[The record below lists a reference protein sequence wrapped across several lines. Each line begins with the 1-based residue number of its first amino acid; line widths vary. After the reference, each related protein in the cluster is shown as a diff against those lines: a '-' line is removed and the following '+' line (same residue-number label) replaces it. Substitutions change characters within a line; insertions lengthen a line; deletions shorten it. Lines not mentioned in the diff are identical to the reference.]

1 MILKF
6 SLKFRQERANTLK
19 RLLSL
24 FFTGLLLLG
33 ALCGCSAPAKQ
44 EEGLSV
50 VATIFPQYDFA
61 RQVMGNADHL
71 TMLLRPGQEVHSYE
85 PTPQDILAIQNCDLF
100 LYVGGESDAWIEDVL
115 EGMDTSH
122 MVILSL
128 MDLVDPLEEDT
139 ENVLENPEEHDHQEE
154 GTHLHQ
160 DEYDE
165 HVWTSPKNAML
176 ITQAICD
183 ALCDIDPDH
192 ADTYQQN
199 TSAYLGQLEQ
209 LDQDFRQVIGSA
221 NRDTLIFGDRF
232 PLLYFVRE
240 YGLNYYAA
248 FPGCA
253 SETEP
258 SAATVA
264 RLIDLVRQEQVP
276 VVYQIELS
284 NGNIARCI
292 ADSTGARV
300 ETFYTCHNITRDD
313 FEAGETYLSLM
324 QRNVNSLK
332 EALN

>member
-1 MILKF
+1 MILKRLF
-6 SLKFRQERANTLK
+6 SL
-19 RLLSL
+19 LLA
-24 FFTGLLLLG
+24 GMMLLG
-33 ALCGCSAPAKQ
+33 GLSGCSAPAEQ

-61 RQVMGNADHL
+61 RQVMGGSGGL
-71 TMLLRPGQEVHSYE
+71 TMLLRPGQEVHAYE
-85 PTPQDILAIQNCDLF
+85 PTPQDIIAIQNCDLF
-100 LYVGGESDAWIEDVL
+100 IYVGGESDAWIEDVL
-115 EGMDTSH
+115 DGMDTSNI
-122 MVILSL
+122 VILSL
-128 MDLVDPLEEDT
+128 MDVVDPLEEDT
-139 ENVLENPEEHDHQEE
+139 ENVLENPEEHDHQED
-154 GTHLHQ
+154 GTHLHEE
-160 DEYDE
+160 EYDE

-183 ALCDIDPDH
+183 ALCEIDPDNAGQYQANT
-192 ADTYQQN
+192 AD
-199 TSAYLGQLEQ
+199 YLTQLEE
-209 LDQDFRQVIGSA
+209 LDGAFREVIGSA
-221 NRDTLIFGDRF
+221 QRDTLFFGDRF

-264 RLIDLVRQEQVP
+264 RLIDLVREEEAP

-284 NGNIARCI
+284 NGNIARSI
-292 ADSTGARV
+292 ADSSGARV

-313 FEAGETYLSLM
+313 FNAGETYLSLM
-324 QRNVNSLK
+324 RRNVDSLK

>member
-1 MILKF
+1 M
-6 SLKFRQERANTLK
+6 K

-24 FFTGLLLLG
+24 LLAGVLLLG
-33 ALCGCSAPAKQ
+33 ALCGCSVPAKQ

-61 RQVMGNADHL
+61 RQVMGSSDDL

-85 PTPQDILAIQNCDLF
+85 PTPQDIIAIQNCDLF
-100 LYVGGESDAWIEDVL
+100 IYVGGESDAWIEDVL

-139 ENVLENPEEHDHQEE
+139 DSVLENPEEHSHEDGEA
-154 GTHLHQ
+154 THLHEE
-160 DEYDE
+160 EYDE

-183 ALCDIDPDH
+183 ALCNIDPSN
-192 ADTYQQN
+192 AQIYRQN
-199 TSAYLGQLEQ
+199 TVAYLEQLEE
-209 LDQDFRQVIGSA
+209 LDQDFREVIGSA
-221 NRDTLIFGDRF
+221 SRDTLIFGDRF

-264 RLIDLVRQEQVP
+264 RLIDLVREEQVP

-284 NGNIARCI
+284 NGNIARSI
-292 ADSTGARV
+292 ADSSGAKV

-313 FEAGETYLSLM
+313 FNAGETYLSLM
-324 QRNVNSLK
+324 ERNVNSLK

>member
-1 MILKF
+1 M
-6 SLKFRQERANTLK
+6 RLK

-24 FFTGLLLLG
+24 LLTGAMLLG
-33 ALCGCSAPAKQ
+33 VLSGCSAPAKQ

-50 VATIFPQYDFA
+50 VVTIFPQYDFA
-61 RQVMGNADHL
+61 RQVMGGSGGL

-85 PTPQDILAIQNCDLF
+85 PTPQDIIAIQNCDLF
-100 LYVGGESDAWIEDVL
+100 IYVGGESDAWIEDVL
-115 EGMDTSH
+115 EGMDTSD

-128 MDLVDPLEEDT
+128 MDVVDPLEEDT
-139 ENVLENPEEHDHQEE
+139 ENVLENPEEHDHEEE
-154 GTHLHQ
+154 GTHLHEE
-160 DEYDE
+160 EYDE

-183 ALCDIDPDH
+183 ALCEIDPDNAEQYQANT
-192 ADTYQQN
+192 AD
-199 TSAYLGQLEQ
+199 YLTQLEE
-209 LDQDFRQVIGSA
+209 LDRAFREVIGSA
-221 NRDTLIFGDRF
+221 QRDTLFFGDRF

-264 RLIDLVRQEQVP
+264 RLIDLVREEEAP

-284 NGNIARCI
+284 NGNIARSI
-292 ADSTGARV
+292 ADSSGARV

-313 FEAGETYLSLM
+313 FNAGETYLSLM
-324 QRNVNSLK
+324 RRNVDSLK

>member
-1 MILKF
+1 MILKRLF
-6 SLKFRQERANTLK
+6 SL
-19 RLLSL
+19 LLA
-24 FFTGLLLLG
+24 GMMLLG
-33 ALCGCSAPAKQ
+33 GLSGCSAPAEQ

-61 RQVMGNADHL
+61 RQVMGGDDNL

-85 PTPQDILAIQNCDLF
+85 PTPQDIIAIQNCDLF
-100 LYVGGESDAWIEDVL
+100 IYVGGESDAWIEDVL
-115 EGMDTSH
+115 DGMDTSN

-128 MDLVDPLEEDT
+128 MDVVDPLEEDT
-139 ENVLENPEEHDHQEE
+139 ENVLENPEEHDHQED
-154 GTHLHQ
+154 GTHLHEE
-160 DEYDE
+160 EYDE

-183 ALCDIDPDH
+183 ALCEIDPDNAGQYQANT
-192 ADTYQQN
+192 AD
-199 TSAYLGQLEQ
+199 YLTQLEA
-209 LDQDFRQVIGSA
+209 LDAAFREVIGDA
-221 NRDTLIFGDRF
+221 QRDTLFFGDRF

-264 RLIDLVRQEQVP
+264 RLIDLVREEEAP

-284 NGNIARCI
+284 NDNIARSI
-292 ADSTGARV
+292 ADSSGARV
-300 ETFYTCHNITRDD
+300 ETFYTCHNITADD
-313 FEAGETYLSLM
+313 FNAGETYLSLM
-324 QRNVNSLK
+324 QRNVESLK

>member
-1 MILKF
+1 MILKRLF
-6 SLKFRQERANTLK
+6 SL
-19 RLLSL
+19 LLA
-24 FFTGLLLLG
+24 GMMLLG
-33 ALCGCSAPAKQ
+33 GLSGCSAPAEQ

-61 RQVMGNADHL
+61 RQVMGGDDNL

-85 PTPQDILAIQNCDLF
+85 PTPQDIIAIQNCDLF
-100 LYVGGESDAWIEDVL
+100 IYVGGESDAWIEDVL
-115 EGMDTSH
+115 DGMDTSN

-128 MDLVDPLEEDT
+128 MDVVDPLEEDT
-139 ENVLENPEEHDHQEE
+139 ENVLENPEEHDHQED
-154 GTHLHQ
+154 GTHLHEE
-160 DEYDE
+160 EYDE

-183 ALCDIDPDH
+183 ALCEIDPDNAGQYQANT
-192 ADTYQQN
+192 AD
-199 TSAYLGQLEQ
+199 YLTQLEA
-209 LDQDFRQVIGSA
+209 LDAAFREVIGDA
-221 NRDTLIFGDRF
+221 QRDTLFFGDRF

-264 RLIDLVRQEQVP
+264 RLIDLVREEEAP

-284 NGNIARCI
+284 NGNIARSI
-292 ADSTGARV
+292 ADSSGARV
-300 ETFYTCHNITRDD
+300 ETFYTCHNITADD
-313 FEAGETYLSLM
+313 FNAGETYLSLM
-324 QRNVNSLK
+324 QRNVESLK

>member
-1 MILKF
+1 MILKRLF
-6 SLKFRQERANTLK
+6 SL
-19 RLLSL
+19 LLA
-24 FFTGLLLLG
+24 GMMLLG
-33 ALCGCSAPAKQ
+33 GLSGCSAPAEQ

-61 RQVMGNADHL
+61 RQVMGGDDNL

-85 PTPQDILAIQNCDLF
+85 PTPQDIIAIQNCDLF
-100 LYVGGESDAWIEDVL
+100 IYVGGESDAWIEDVL
-115 EGMDTSH
+115 EGMDTSG

-128 MDLVDPLEEDT
+128 MDVVDPLEEDT
-139 ENVLENPEEHDHQEE
+139 ENVLENPEEHNHEE
-154 GTHLHQ
+154 DGTHLHEE
-160 DEYDE
+160 EYDE

-183 ALCDIDPDH
+183 ALCEIDPDNAGQYQANT
-192 ADTYQQN
+192 AD
-199 TSAYLGQLEQ
+199 YLTQLEE
-209 LDQDFRQVIGSA
+209 LDAAFREVIGDA
-221 NRDTLIFGDRF
+221 QRDTLFFGDRF

-264 RLIDLVRQEQVP
+264 RLIDLVREEEAP

-284 NGNIARCI
+284 NGNIARSI
-292 ADSTGARV
+292 ADSSGARV
-300 ETFYTCHNITRDD
+300 ETFYTCHNITADD
-313 FEAGETYLSLM
+313 FNAVETYLSLM
-324 QRNVNSLK
+324 QRNVESLK

>member
-1 MILKF
+1 M
-6 SLKFRQERANTLK
+6 K

-24 FFTGLLLLG
+24 LLAGVLLLG
-33 ALCGCSAPAKQ
+33 TLCGCSAPAKQ

-61 RQVMGNADHL
+61 RQVMGSSDDL

-85 PTPQDILAIQNCDLF
+85 PTPQDIIAIQNCDLF
-100 LYVGGESDAWIEDVL
+100 IYVGGESDAWIEDVL

-139 ENVLENPEEHDHQEE
+139 DSVLENPEEHSHEDGEA
-154 GTHLHQ
+154 THLHQ
-160 DEYDE
+160 EEYDE

-183 ALCDIDPDH
+183 ALCDIDPSN
-192 ADTYQQN
+192 AQTYRQN
-199 TSAYLGQLEQ
+199 TADYLEQ
-209 LDQDFRQVIGSA
+209 LDGLDQDFREVISNA
-221 NRDTLIFGDRF
+221 SRDTLIFGDRF

-264 RLIDLVRQEQVP
+264 RLIDLVREEQVP

-284 NGNIARCI
+284 NGNIARSI
-292 ADSTGARV
+292 ADSSGAKV

-313 FEAGETYLSLM
+313 FNAGETYLSLM
-324 QRNVNSLK
+324 ERNVNSLK

>member
-1 MILKF
+1 M
-6 SLKFRQERANTLK
+6 K

-24 FFTGLLLLG
+24 LLAGVLLLG
-33 ALCGCSAPAKQ
+33 ALCGCSVPAKQ

-61 RQVMGNADHL
+61 RQVMGSSDDL

-85 PTPQDILAIQNCDLF
+85 PTPQDIIAIQNCDLF
-100 LYVGGESDAWIEDVL
+100 IYVGGESDAWIEDVL

-139 ENVLENPEEHDHQEE
+139 DSVLENPEEHSHEDGEA
-154 GTHLHQ
+154 THLHEE
-160 DEYDE
+160 EYDE

-176 ITQAICD
+176 ITQATCA
-183 ALCDIDPDH
+183 ALCDIDPSN
-192 ADTYQQN
+192 AQTYRQN
-199 TSAYLGQLEQ
+199 TAAYLEQLEE
-209 LDQDFRQVIGSA
+209 LDQDFREVIGSA
-221 NRDTLIFGDRF
+221 SRDTLIFGDRF

-264 RLIDLVRQEQVP
+264 RLIDLVREEQVP

-284 NGNIARCI
+284 NGNIARSI
-292 ADSTGARV
+292 ADSSGAKV

-313 FEAGETYLSLM
+313 FNAGETYLSLM
-324 QRNVNSLK
+324 ERNVNSLK

>member
-1 MILKF
+1 M
-6 SLKFRQERANTLK
+6 K

-24 FFTGLLLLG
+24 LLAGVLLLG
-33 ALCGCSAPAKQ
+33 ALCGCSVPAKQ

-61 RQVMGNADHL
+61 RQVMGSSDDL

-85 PTPQDILAIQNCDLF
+85 PTPQDIIAIQNCDLF
-100 LYVGGESDAWIEDVL
+100 IYVGGESDAWIEDVL

-139 ENVLENPEEHDHQEE
+139 DSVLENPEEHSHEDGEA
-154 GTHLHQ
+154 THLHEE
-160 DEYDE
+160 EYDE

-183 ALCDIDPDH
+183 ALCNIDPSN
-192 ADTYQQN
+192 AQIYRQN
-199 TSAYLGQLEQ
+199 TAAYLEQLEE
-209 LDQDFRQVIGSA
+209 LDQDFREVIGSA
-221 NRDTLIFGDRF
+221 SRDTLIFGDRF

-264 RLIDLVRQEQVP
+264 RLIDLVREEQVP

-284 NGNIARCI
+284 NGNIARSI
-292 ADSTGARV
+292 ADSSGAKV

-313 FEAGETYLSLM
+313 FNAGETYLSLM
-324 QRNVNSLK
+324 ERNVNSLK

>member
-1 MILKF
+1 MILKRLF
-6 SLKFRQERANTLK
+6 SL
-19 RLLSL
+19 LLA
-24 FFTGLLLLG
+24 GMMLLG
-33 ALCGCSAPAKQ
+33 GLSGCSAPAEQ

-61 RQVMGNADHL
+61 RQVMGGDDNL

-85 PTPQDILAIQNCDLF
+85 PTPQDIIAIQNCDLF
-100 LYVGGESDAWIEDVL
+100 IYVGGESDAWIEDVL
-115 EGMDTSH
+115 DGMDTSN

-128 MDLVDPLEEDT
+128 MDVVDPLEEDT
-139 ENVLENPEEHDHQEE
+139 ENVLENPEEHDHQED
-154 GTHLHQ
+154 GTHLHEE
-160 DEYDE
+160 EYDE

-183 ALCDIDPDH
+183 ALCEIDPDNAGQYQANT
-192 ADTYQQN
+192 AD
-199 TSAYLGQLEQ
+199 YLTQLEA
-209 LDQDFRQVIGSA
+209 LDAAFREVIGDA
-221 NRDTLIFGDRF
+221 QRDTLFFGDRF

-264 RLIDLVRQEQVP
+264 KLIDLVREEAAP

-284 NGNIARCI
+284 NGNIARSI
-292 ADSTGARV
+292 ADSSGARV
-300 ETFYTCHNITRDD
+300 ETFYTCHNITADD
-313 FEAGETYLSLM
+313 FNAGETYLSMM
-324 QRNVNSLK
+324 QRNVESLK

>member
-1 MILKF
+1 MILKRLF
-6 SLKFRQERANTLK
+6 SL
-19 RLLSL
+19 LLA
-24 FFTGLLLLG
+24 GMMLLG
-33 ALCGCSAPAKQ
+33 GLSGCSAPAEQ
-44 EEGLSV
+44 EERLSV

-61 RQVMGNADHL
+61 RQVMGGDDNL

-85 PTPQDILAIQNCDLF
+85 PTPQDIIAIQNCDLF
-100 LYVGGESDAWIEDVL
+100 IYVGGESDAWIEDVL
-115 EGMDTSH
+115 DGMDTSN

-128 MDLVDPLEEDT
+128 MDVVDPLEEDT
-139 ENVLENPEEHDHQEE
+139 ENVLENPEEHDHQED
-154 GTHLHQ
+154 GTHLHEE
-160 DEYDE
+160 EYDE

-183 ALCDIDPDH
+183 ALCEIDPDNAGQYQANT
-192 ADTYQQN
+192 AD
-199 TSAYLGQLEQ
+199 YLTQLEA
-209 LDQDFRQVIGSA
+209 LDAAFREVIGDA
-221 NRDTLIFGDRF
+221 QRDTLFFGDRF

-264 RLIDLVRQEQVP
+264 RLIDLVREEEAP

-284 NGNIARCI
+284 NGNIARSI
-292 ADSTGARV
+292 ADSSGARV
-300 ETFYTCHNITRDD
+300 ETFYTCHNITADD
-313 FEAGETYLSLM
+313 FNAGETYLSLM
-324 QRNVNSLK
+324 QRNVESLK

>member
-1 MILKF
+1 MILKRLF
-6 SLKFRQERANTLK
+6 SL
-19 RLLSL
+19 LLA
-24 FFTGLLLLG
+24 GMMLLG
-33 ALCGCSAPAKQ
+33 GLSGCSAPAEQ

-61 RQVMGNADHL
+61 RQVMGGSEGL

-85 PTPQDILAIQNCDLF
+85 PTPQDIIAIQNCDLF
-100 LYVGGESDAWIEDVL
+100 IYVGGESDAWIEDVL
-115 EGMDTSH
+115 DGMDTSD

-128 MDLVDPLEEDT
+128 MDVVDPLEEDT
-139 ENVLENPEEHDHQEE
+139 ENVLENPEEHNHEE
-154 GTHLHQ
+154 DGTHLHEE
-160 DEYDE
+160 EYDE

-183 ALCDIDPDH
+183 ALCEIDPDNAGQYQANT
-192 ADTYQQN
+192 AD
-199 TSAYLGQLEQ
+199 YLTQLEE
-209 LDQDFRQVIGSA
+209 LDAAFREVIGDA
-221 NRDTLIFGDRF
+221 QRDTLFFGDRF

-264 RLIDLVRQEQVP
+264 KLIDLVREEAAP

-284 NGNIARCI
+284 NGNIARSI
-292 ADSTGARV
+292 ADSSGARV
-300 ETFYTCHNITRDD
+300 ETFYTCHNITADD
-313 FEAGETYLSLM
+313 FNAGETYLSLM
-324 QRNVNSLK
+324 QRNVESLK

>member
-1 MILKF
+1 M
-6 SLKFRQERANTLK
+6 K

-24 FFTGLLLLG
+24 LLAGVLLLG
-33 ALCGCSAPAKQ
+33 ALCGCSVPAKQ

-61 RQVMGNADHL
+61 RQVMGSSDDL

-85 PTPQDILAIQNCDLF
+85 PTPQDIIAIQNCDLF
-100 LYVGGESDAWIEDVL
+100 IYVGGESDAWIEDVL

-139 ENVLENPEEHDHQEE
+139 DSVLENPEEHGEA
-154 GTHLHQ
+154 THLHEE
-160 DEYDE
+160 EYDE

-183 ALCDIDPDH
+183 ALCDIDPSN
-192 ADTYQQN
+192 AQIYRQN
-199 TSAYLGQLEQ
+199 TAAYLEQLEE
-209 LDQDFRQVIGSA
+209 LDQDFREVIGSA
-221 NRDTLIFGDRF
+221 SRDTLIFGDRF

-240 YGLNYYAA
+240 YGINYYAA

-264 RLIDLVRQEQVP
+264 RLIDLVREEQVP

-284 NGNIARCI
+284 NGNIARSI
-292 ADSTGARV
+292 ADSSGAKV

-313 FEAGETYLSLM
+313 FNAGETYLSLM
-324 QRNVNSLK
+324 ERNVNSLK

>member
-1 MILKF
+1 MILKRLF
-6 SLKFRQERANTLK
+6 SL
-19 RLLSL
+19 LLA
-24 FFTGLLLLG
+24 GMMLLG
-33 ALCGCSAPAKQ
+33 GLSGCSAPAEQ
-44 EEGLSV
+44 EERLSV

-61 RQVMGNADHL
+61 RQVMGGDDNL

-85 PTPQDILAIQNCDLF
+85 PTPQDIIAIQNCDLF
-100 LYVGGESDAWIEDVL
+100 IYVGGESDAWIEDVL
-115 EGMDTSH
+115 DGMDTSN

-128 MDLVDPLEEDT
+128 MDVVDPLEEDT
-139 ENVLENPEEHDHQEE
+139 ENVLENPEEHDHQED
-154 GTHLHQ
+154 GTHLHEE
-160 DEYDE
+160 EYDE

-183 ALCDIDPDH
+183 ALCEIDPDNAGQYQANT
-192 ADTYQQN
+192 AD
-199 TSAYLGQLEQ
+199 YLTQLEA
-209 LDQDFRQVIGSA
+209 LDAAFREVIGDA
-221 NRDTLIFGDRF
+221 QRDTLFFGDRF

-264 RLIDLVRQEQVP
+264 RLIDLVREEEAP

-284 NGNIARCI
+284 NGNIARSI
-292 ADSTGARV
+292 ADSSGARV
-300 ETFYTCHNITRDD
+300 ETFYTCHNITADD
-313 FEAGETYLSLM
+313 FNAGETYLSLM
-324 QRNVNSLK
+324 QRNVDSLK

>member
-1 MILKF
+1 MILKRLF
-6 SLKFRQERANTLK
+6 SL
-19 RLLSL
+19 LLAG
-24 FFTGLLLLG
+24 TMLLG
-33 ALCGCSAPAKQ
+33 GLSGCSAPAEQ

-61 RQVMGNADHL
+61 RQVMGGDDNL

-85 PTPQDILAIQNCDLF
+85 PTPQDIIAIQNCDLF
-100 LYVGGESDAWIEDVL
+100 IYVGGESDAWIEDVL
-115 EGMDTSH
+115 DGMDTSD

-128 MDLVDPLEEDT
+128 MDVVDPLEEDT
-139 ENVLENPEEHDHQEE
+139 ENVLENPEEHNHEE
-154 GTHLHQ
+154 DGTHLHEE
-160 DEYDE
+160 EYDE

-183 ALCDIDPDH
+183 ALCEIDPDNAGQYQANT
-192 ADTYQQN
+192 AD
-199 TSAYLGQLEQ
+199 YLTQLEE
-209 LDQDFRQVIGSA
+209 LDAAFREVIGDA
-221 NRDTLIFGDRF
+221 QRDTLFFGDRF

-264 RLIDLVRQEQVP
+264 KLIDLVREEAAP

-284 NGNIARCI
+284 NGNIARSI
-292 ADSTGARV
+292 ADSSGARV
-300 ETFYTCHNITRDD
+300 ETFYTCHNITADD
-313 FEAGETYLSLM
+313 FNAGETYLSLM
-324 QRNVNSLK
+324 QRNVESLK

>member
-1 MILKF
+1 MI
-6 SLKFRQERANTLK
+6 LK
-19 RLLSL
+19 RLLC
-24 FFTGLLLLG
+24 LLLTGILLPG
-33 ALCGCSAPAKQ
+33 IFSGCSVSEKQ

-61 RQVMGNADHL
+61 RQVIGGSDSL

-85 PTPQDILAIQNCDLF
+85 PTPQDIIAIENCDLF
-100 LYVGGESDAWIEDVL
+100 IYVGGESDAWIEDVL
-115 EGMDTSH
+115 EGMDTSD

-128 MDLVDPLEEDT
+128 MEVVEPLEEDT
-139 ENVLENPEEHDHQEE
+139 ENVLENPEEQE
-154 GTHLHQ
+154 GTHLEEE
-160 DEYDE
+160 EYDE

-183 ALCDIDPDH
+183 ALCEIDPDN
-192 ADTYQQN
+192 AAQYQAN
-199 TSAYLGQLEQ
+199 TAAYLVELEQ
-209 LDQDFRQVIGSA
+209 LDEAFREVIGSA
-221 NRDTLIFGDRF
+221 ARNTLFFGDRF

-264 RLIDLVRQEQVP
+264 KLIDLVQEEEAP

-284 NGNIARCI
+284 SGNIARSI
-292 ADSTGARV
+292 ADSSGATV
-300 ETFYTCHNITRDD
+300 ETFYTCHNITADD
-313 FEAGETYLSLM
+313 FNSGETYLSLM
-324 QRNVNSLK
+324 QRNVESLK

>member
-1 MILKF
+1 M
-6 SLKFRQERANTLK
+6 K
-19 RLLSL
+19 RLISL
-24 FFTGLLLLG
+24 LLAGVLLG

-61 RQVMGNADHL
+61 RQVMGSSNHL

-85 PTPQDILAIQNCDLF
+85 PTPQDIIAIQNCDLF
-100 LYVGGESDAWIEDVL
+100 IYVGGESDAWIEDVL

-139 ENVLENPEEHDHQEE
+139 DSVLENPEEHSHEDGEA
-154 GTHLHQ
+154 THLHQ
-160 DEYDE
+160 EEYDE

-183 ALCDIDPDH
+183 ALCDIDPSN
-192 ADTYQQN
+192 AQTYRQN
-199 TSAYLGQLEQ
+199 TADYLEQLEG
-209 LDQDFRQVIGSA
+209 LDQDFREVISNAG
-221 NRDTLIFGDRF
+221 RDTLIFGDRF

-264 RLIDLVRQEQVP
+264 RLIDLVREEQVP

-284 NGNIARCI
+284 NGNIARSI
-292 ADSTGARV
+292 ADSSGAKV

-313 FEAGETYLSLM
+313 FNAGETYLSLM
-324 QRNVNSLK
+324 ERNVNSLK

>member
-1 MILKF
+1 M
-6 SLKFRQERANTLK
+6 K

-24 FFTGLLLLG
+24 LLAGVLLLG

-61 RQVMGNADHL
+61 RQVMGSSDDL

-85 PTPQDILAIQNCDLF
+85 PTPQDIIAIQNCDLF
-100 LYVGGESDAWIEDVL
+100 IYVGGESDAWIEDVL

-139 ENVLENPEEHDHQEE
+139 DSVLENPEEHSHEDGEA
-154 GTHLHQ
+154 THLHQ
-160 DEYDE
+160 EEYDE

-183 ALCDIDPDH
+183 ALCDIDPSN
-192 ADTYQQN
+192 AQTYRQN
-199 TSAYLGQLEQ
+199 TADYLEQLEG
-209 LDQDFRQVIGSA
+209 LDQDFREVISNAG
-221 NRDTLIFGDRF
+221 RDTLIFGDRF

-264 RLIDLVRQEQVP
+264 RLIDLVREEQVP

-284 NGNIARCI
+284 NGNIARSI
-292 ADSTGARV
+292 ADSSGAKV

-313 FEAGETYLSLM
+313 FNAGETYLSLM
-324 QRNVNSLK
+324 KRNVNSLK

>member
-1 MILKF
+1 MILKRLF
-6 SLKFRQERANTLK
+6 SL
-19 RLLSL
+19 LLA
-24 FFTGLLLLG
+24 GMMLLG
-33 ALCGCSAPAKQ
+33 GLSGCSAPAEQ

-61 RQVMGNADHL
+61 RQVMGGDDNL

-85 PTPQDILAIQNCDLF
+85 PTPQDIIAIQNCDLF
-100 LYVGGESDAWIEDVL
+100 IYVGGESDAWIEDVL
-115 EGMDTSH
+115 DGMDTSN

-128 MDLVDPLEEDT
+128 MDVVDPLEEDT
-139 ENVLENPEEHDHQEE
+139 ENVLENPEEHDHQED
-154 GTHLHQ
+154 GTHLHEE
-160 DEYDE
+160 EYDE

-183 ALCDIDPDH
+183 ALCEIDPDNAGQYQANT
-192 ADTYQQN
+192 AD
-199 TSAYLGQLEQ
+199 YLTQLEA
-209 LDQDFRQVIGSA
+209 LDAAFREVIGDA
-221 NRDTLIFGDRF
+221 QRDTLFFGDRF

-264 RLIDLVRQEQVP
+264 RLIDLVREEEAP

-284 NGNIARCI
+284 NGNIARSI
-292 ADSTGARV
+292 ADSSGARV
-300 ETFYTCHNITRDD
+300 ETFYTCHNITADD
-313 FEAGETYLSLM
+313 FNAGETYLSLM
-324 QRNVNSLK
+324 QRNVDSLK

>member
-1 MILKF
+1 M
-6 SLKFRQERANTLK
+6 K

-24 FFTGLLLLG
+24 LLAGVLLLG
-33 ALCGCSAPAKQ
+33 TLCGCSAPAKQ

-61 RQVMGNADHL
+61 RQVMGSSNHL

-85 PTPQDILAIQNCDLF
+85 PTPQDIIAIQNCDLF
-100 LYVGGESDAWIEDVL
+100 IYVGGESDAWIEDVL

-139 ENVLENPEEHDHQEE
+139 DSVLENPEEHSHEDGEA
-154 GTHLHQ
+154 THLHQ
-160 DEYDE
+160 EEYDE

-183 ALCDIDPDH
+183 ALCGIDPSN
-192 ADTYQQN
+192 AQTYRQN
-199 TSAYLGQLEQ
+199 TAAYLEQLDG
-209 LDQDFRQVIGSA
+209 LDQDFREVISNA
-221 NRDTLIFGDRF
+221 SRDTLIFGDRF

-264 RLIDLVRQEQVP
+264 RLIDLVREEQVP

-284 NGNIARCI
+284 NGNIARSI
-292 ADSTGARV
+292 ADSSGAKV

-313 FEAGETYLSLM
+313 FNAGETYLSLM
-324 QRNVNSLK
+324 ERNVNSLK

>member
-1 MILKF
+1 MILKRLF
-6 SLKFRQERANTLK
+6 SL
-19 RLLSL
+19 LLA
-24 FFTGLLLLG
+24 GMMLLG
-33 ALCGCSAPAKQ
+33 GLSGCSAPAEQ

-61 RQVMGNADHL
+61 RQVMGGDDNL

-85 PTPQDILAIQNCDLF
+85 PTPQDIIAIQNCDLF
-100 LYVGGESDAWIEDVL
+100 IYVGGESDAWIEDVL
-115 EGMDTSH
+115 DGMDTSN

-128 MDLVDPLEEDT
+128 MDVVDPLEEDT
-139 ENVLENPEEHDHQEE
+139 ENVLENPEEHDHQED
-154 GTHLHQ
+154 GTHLHEE
-160 DEYDE
+160 EYDE

-183 ALCDIDPDH
+183 ELCAIDPYNAGQYQANT
-192 ADTYQQN
+192 AD
-199 TSAYLGQLEQ
+199 YLTQLEA
-209 LDQDFRQVIGSA
+209 LDAAFRALIGDA
-221 NRDTLIFGDRF
+221 GRDTLFFGDRF

-264 RLIDLVRQEQVP
+264 KLIDLVREEAAP

-284 NGNIARCI
+284 NGNIARSI
-292 ADSTGARV
+292 ADSSGARV

-313 FEAGETYLSLM
+313 FNAGETYLSLM
-324 QRNVNSLK
+324 QRNVDSLK

>member
-1 MILKF
+1 M
-6 SLKFRQERANTLK
+6 K

-24 FFTGLLLLG
+24 LLAGVLLLG
-33 ALCGCSAPAKQ
+33 TLCGCSAPAKQ

-61 RQVMGNADHL
+61 RQVMGSSDDL

-85 PTPQDILAIQNCDLF
+85 PTPQDIIAIQNCDLF
-100 LYVGGESDAWIEDVL
+100 IYVGGESDAWIEDVL

-139 ENVLENPEEHDHQEE
+139 DSVLENPEEHSHEDGEA
-154 GTHLHQ
+154 THLHQ
-160 DEYDE
+160 EEYDE

-183 ALCDIDPDH
+183 ALCGIDPSN
-192 ADTYQQN
+192 AQTYRQN
-199 TSAYLGQLEQ
+199 TAAYLEQLDG
-209 LDQDFRQVIGSA
+209 LDQDFREVISNA
-221 NRDTLIFGDRF
+221 SRDTLIFGDRF

-264 RLIDLVRQEQVP
+264 RLIDLVREEQVP

-284 NGNIARCI
+284 NGNIARSI
-292 ADSTGARV
+292 ADSSGAKV

-313 FEAGETYLSLM
+313 FNAGETYLSLM
-324 QRNVNSLK
+324 ERNVNSLK

>member
-1 MILKF
+1 MILKRLF
-6 SLKFRQERANTLK
+6 SL
-19 RLLSL
+19 LLA
-24 FFTGLLLLG
+24 GMMLLG
-33 ALCGCSAPAKQ
+33 GLSGCSAPAEQ

-61 RQVMGNADHL
+61 RQVMGGSEGL

-85 PTPQDILAIQNCDLF
+85 PTPQDIIAIQNCDLF
-100 LYVGGESDAWIEDVL
+100 IYVGGESDAWIEDVL
-115 EGMDTSH
+115 DGMDTSNI
-122 MVILSL
+122 VILSL
-128 MDLVDPLEEDT
+128 MDVVDPLEEDT
-139 ENVLENPEEHDHQEE
+139 ETVLENPEEHNHEE
-154 GTHLHQ
+154 DGTHLHEE
-160 DEYDE
+160 EYDE

-183 ALCDIDPDH
+183 ALCEIDPDNAGQYQANT
-192 ADTYQQN
+192 AD
-199 TSAYLGQLEQ
+199 YLTQLEE
-209 LDQDFRQVIGSA
+209 LDAAFREVIGDA
-221 NRDTLIFGDRF
+221 QRDTLFFGDRF

-264 RLIDLVRQEQVP
+264 KLIDLVREEAAP

-284 NGNIARCI
+284 NGNIARSI
-292 ADSTGARV
+292 ADSSGARV
-300 ETFYTCHNITRDD
+300 ETFYTCHNITADD
-313 FEAGETYLSLM
+313 FNAGETYLSLM
-324 QRNVNSLK
+324 QRNVDSLK

>member
-1 MILKF
+1 M
-6 SLKFRQERANTLK
+6 K

-24 FFTGLLLLG
+24 LLAGVLLLG
-33 ALCGCSAPAKQ
+33 ALCGCSVPAKQ

-61 RQVMGNADHL
+61 RQVMGSSDDL

-85 PTPQDILAIQNCDLF
+85 PTPQDIIAIQNCDLF
-100 LYVGGESDAWIEDVL
+100 IYVGGESDAWIEDVL

-139 ENVLENPEEHDHQEE
+139 DSVLENPEEHSHEDGEA
-154 GTHLHQ
+154 THLHQ
-160 DEYDE
+160 EEYDE

-183 ALCDIDPDH
+183 ALCDIDPSN
-192 ADTYQQN
+192 AQTYRQN
-199 TSAYLGQLEQ
+199 TADYLEQLEG
-209 LDQDFRQVIGSA
+209 LDQDFREVISNAG
-221 NRDTLIFGDRF
+221 RDTLIFGDRF

-264 RLIDLVRQEQVP
+264 RLIDLFREEQVP

-284 NGNIARCI
+284 NGNIARSI
-292 ADSTGARV
+292 ADSSGAKV

-313 FEAGETYLSLM
+313 FNAGETYLSLM
-324 QRNVNSLK
+324 KCNVNSLK

>member
-1 MILKF
+1 M
-6 SLKFRQERANTLK
+6 K

-24 FFTGLLLLG
+24 LLAGVLLLG
-33 ALCGCSAPAKQ
+33 TLCGCSAPAKQ

-61 RQVMGNADHL
+61 RQVMGSSNHL

-85 PTPQDILAIQNCDLF
+85 PTPQDIIAIQNCDLF
-100 LYVGGESDAWIEDVL
+100 IYVGGESDAWIEDVL

-139 ENVLENPEEHDHQEE
+139 DSVLENPEEHSHEDGEA
-154 GTHLHQ
+154 THLHQ
-160 DEYDE
+160 EEYDE

-183 ALCDIDPDH
+183 ALCGIDPSN
-192 ADTYQQN
+192 AQTYRQN
-199 TSAYLGQLEQ
+199 TAAYLEQLDG
-209 LDQDFRQVIGSA
+209 LDQDFREVISNA
-221 NRDTLIFGDRF
+221 SRDTLIFGDRF

-264 RLIDLVRQEQVP
+264 RLIDLVREEQVP

-284 NGNIARCI
+284 NGNIARSI
-292 ADSTGARV
+292 ADSSGAKV

-313 FEAGETYLSLM
+313 FNAGETYLSLM
-324 QRNVNSLK
+324 KCNVNSLK

>member
-1 MILKF
+1 M
-6 SLKFRQERANTLK
+6 K
-19 RLLSL
+19 RLISL
-24 FFTGLLLLG
+24 LLAGVLLLG

-61 RQVMGNADHL
+61 RQVMGSSDDL

-85 PTPQDILAIQNCDLF
+85 PTPQDIIAIQNCDLF
-100 LYVGGESDAWIEDVL
+100 IYVGGESDAWIEDVL

-139 ENVLENPEEHDHQEE
+139 DSVLENPEEHSHEDGEA
-154 GTHLHQ
+154 THLHEE
-160 DEYDE
+160 EYDE

-183 ALCDIDPDH
+183 ALCNIDPSN
-192 ADTYQQN
+192 AQIYRQN
-199 TSAYLGQLEQ
+199 TVAYLEQLEE
-209 LDQDFRQVIGSA
+209 LDQDFREVIGSA
-221 NRDTLIFGDRF
+221 SRDTLIFGDRF

-264 RLIDLVRQEQVP
+264 RLIDLVREEQVP

-284 NGNIARCI
+284 NGNIARSI
-292 ADSTGARV
+292 ADSSGAKV

-313 FEAGETYLSLM
+313 FNAGETYLSLM
-324 QRNVNSLK
+324 ERNVNSLK

>member
-1 MILKF
+1 M
-6 SLKFRQERANTLK
+6 R

-24 FFTGLLLLG
+24 LLAGVRLLG
-33 ALCGCSAPAKQ
+33 ALCGCSVPAKQ

-61 RQVMGNADHL
+61 RQVMGSSDDL

-85 PTPQDILAIQNCDLF
+85 PTSQDIIAIQNCDLF
-100 LYVGGESDAWIEDVL
+100 IYVGGESDAWIEDVL

-139 ENVLENPEEHDHQEE
+139 DSVLENPEEHDHEDGE
-154 GTHLHQ
+154 ATHLHEE
-160 DEYDE
+160 EYDE

-183 ALCDIDPDH
+183 ALCDIDPSN
-192 ADTYQQN
+192 AQIYRQN
-199 TSAYLGQLEQ
+199 TAAYLEQLEE
-209 LDQDFRQVIGSA
+209 LDQDFREVIGSA
-221 NRDTLIFGDRF
+221 SRDTLIFGDRF

-264 RLIDLVRQEQVP
+264 RLIDLVREEQVP

-284 NGNIARCI
+284 NGNIARSI
-292 ADSTGARV
+292 ADSSGAKV

-313 FEAGETYLSLM
+313 FNAGETYLSLM
-324 QRNVNSLK
+324 ERNVNSLK

>member
-1 MILKF
+1 MILKRLF
-6 SLKFRQERANTLK
+6 SL
-19 RLLSL
+19 LLA
-24 FFTGLLLLG
+24 GMMLLG
-33 ALCGCSAPAKQ
+33 GLSGCSAPAEQ

-61 RQVMGNADHL
+61 RQVMGGSEGL

-85 PTPQDILAIQNCDLF
+85 PTPQDIIAIQNCDLF
-100 LYVGGESDAWIEDVL
+100 IYVGGKSDAWIEDVL
-115 EGMDTSH
+115 DGMDTSD

-128 MDLVDPLEEDT
+128 MDVVDPLEEDT
-139 ENVLENPEEHDHQEE
+139 ENVLENPEEHNHEE
-154 GTHLHQ
+154 DGTHLHEE
-160 DEYDE
+160 EYDE

-183 ALCDIDPDH
+183 ALCEIDPDNAGQYQANT
-192 ADTYQQN
+192 AD
-199 TSAYLGQLEQ
+199 YLTQLEA
-209 LDQDFRQVIGSA
+209 LDAAFREVIGDA
-221 NRDTLIFGDRF
+221 QRDTLFFGDRF

-264 RLIDLVRQEQVP
+264 KLIDLVREEAAP

-284 NGNIARCI
+284 NGNIARSI
-292 ADSTGARV
+292 ADSSGARV

-313 FEAGETYLSLM
+313 FNAGETYLSLM
-324 QRNVNSLK
+324 RRNVDSLK

>member
-1 MILKF
+1 M
-6 SLKFRQERANTLK
+6 K

-24 FFTGLLLLG
+24 LLAGVLLLG
-33 ALCGCSAPAKQ
+33 ALCGCSVPAKQ

-61 RQVMGNADHL
+61 RQVMGSSDDL

-85 PTPQDILAIQNCDLF
+85 PTPQDIIAIQNCDLF
-100 LYVGGESDAWIEDVL
+100 IYVGGESDAWIEDVL

-139 ENVLENPEEHDHQEE
+139 DSVLENPEEHSHEDGEA
-154 GTHLHQ
+154 THLHEE
-160 DEYDE
+160 EYDE

-183 ALCDIDPDH
+183 ALCDIDPSN
-192 ADTYQQN
+192 AQIYRQN
-199 TSAYLGQLEQ
+199 TAAYLEQLEE
-209 LDQDFRQVIGSA
+209 LDQDFREIIGSA
-221 NRDTLIFGDRF
+221 SRDTLIFGDRF

-264 RLIDLVRQEQVP
+264 RLIDLVREEQVP

-284 NGNIARCI
+284 NGNIARSI
-292 ADSTGARV
+292 ADSSGAKV

-313 FEAGETYLSLM
+313 FNAGETYLSLM
-324 QRNVNSLK
+324 ERNVNSLK

>member
-1 MILKF
+1 MILKRLF
-6 SLKFRQERANTLK
+6 SL
-19 RLLSL
+19 LLA
-24 FFTGLLLLG
+24 GMMLLG
-33 ALCGCSAPAKQ
+33 GLSGCSAPAEQ

-61 RQVMGNADHL
+61 RQVMGGSEGL

-85 PTPQDILAIQNCDLF
+85 PTPQDIIAIQNCDLF
-100 LYVGGESDAWIEDVL
+100 IYVGGESDAWIEDVL
-115 EGMDTSH
+115 DGMDTSD

-128 MDLVDPLEEDT
+128 MDVVDPLEEDT
-139 ENVLENPEEHDHQEE
+139 ENVLENPEEHNHEE
-154 GTHLHQ
+154 DGTHLHEE
-160 DEYDE
+160 EYDE
-165 HVWTSPKNAML
+165 HVWTSPKNAIL

-183 ALCDIDPDH
+183 ALCEIDPDNAGQYQANT
-192 ADTYQQN
+192 AD
-199 TSAYLGQLEQ
+199 YLTQLEE
-209 LDQDFRQVIGSA
+209 LDAAFREVIGDA
-221 NRDTLIFGDRF
+221 QRDTLFFGDRF

-264 RLIDLVRQEQVP
+264 KLIDLVREEAAP

-284 NGNIARCI
+284 NGNIARSI
-292 ADSTGARV
+292 ADSSGARV
-300 ETFYTCHNITRDD
+300 ETFYTCHNITADD
-313 FEAGETYLSLM
+313 FNAGETYLSLM
-324 QRNVNSLK
+324 QRNVDSLK

>member
-1 MILKF
+1 MILKRLF
-6 SLKFRQERANTLK
+6 SL
-19 RLLSL
+19 LLA
-24 FFTGLLLLG
+24 GMMLLG
-33 ALCGCSAPAKQ
+33 GLSGCSAPAEQ

-61 RQVMGNADHL
+61 RQVMGGSEGL

-85 PTPQDILAIQNCDLF
+85 PTPQDIIAIQNCDLF
-100 LYVGGESDAWIEDVL
+100 IYVGGESDAWIEDVL
-115 EGMDTSH
+115 DGMDTSD

-128 MDLVDPLEEDT
+128 MDVVDPLEEDT
-139 ENVLENPEEHDHQEE
+139 ENVLENPEEHNHEE
-154 GTHLHQ
+154 DGTHLHEE
-160 DEYDE
+160 EYDE

-183 ALCDIDPDH
+183 ALCEIDPDNAGQYQANT
-192 ADTYQQN
+192 AD
-199 TSAYLGQLEQ
+199 YLTQLEE
-209 LDQDFRQVIGSA
+209 LDAAFREVIGDA
-221 NRDTLIFGDRF
+221 QRDTLFFGDRF

-264 RLIDLVRQEQVP
+264 KLIDLVREEAAP

-284 NGNIARCI
+284 NGNIARSI
-292 ADSTGARV
+292 ADSSGARV
-300 ETFYTCHNITRDD
+300 ETFYTCHNITADD
-313 FEAGETYLSLM
+313 FNAGETYLSLM
-324 QRNVNSLK
+324 QRNVDSLK

>member
-1 MILKF
+1 M
-6 SLKFRQERANTLK
+6 K

-24 FFTGLLLLG
+24 LLAGVLLLG
-33 ALCGCSAPAKQ
+33 TLCGCSAPAKQ

-61 RQVMGNADHL
+61 RQVMGSSNHL

-85 PTPQDILAIQNCDLF
+85 PTPQDIIAIQNCDLF
-100 LYVGGESDAWIEDVL
+100 IYVGGESDAWIEDVL

-139 ENVLENPEEHDHQEE
+139 DSVLENPEEHSHEDGEA
-154 GTHLHQ
+154 THLHQ
-160 DEYDE
+160 EEYDE

-183 ALCDIDPDH
+183 ALCDIDPSN
-192 ADTYQQN
+192 AQTYRQN
-199 TSAYLGQLEQ
+199 TADYLEQLEG
-209 LDQDFRQVIGSA
+209 LDQDFREVISNAG
-221 NRDTLIFGDRF
+221 RDTLIFGDRF

-264 RLIDLVRQEQVP
+264 RLIDLVREEQVP

-284 NGNIARCI
+284 NGNIARSI
-292 ADSTGARV
+292 ADSSGAKV

-313 FEAGETYLSLM
+313 FNAGETYLSLM
-324 QRNVNSLK
+324 KCNVNSLK

>member
-1 MILKF
+1 M
-6 SLKFRQERANTLK
+6 RLK

-24 FFTGLLLLG
+24 LLTGAMLLG
-33 ALCGCSAPAKQ
+33 VLSGCSAPAKQ

-61 RQVMGNADHL
+61 RQVMGGNGGL

-85 PTPQDILAIQNCDLF
+85 PTPQDIIAIQNCDLF
-100 LYVGGESDAWIEDVL
+100 IYVGGESDAWIEDVL
-115 EGMDTSH
+115 EGMDTSD

-128 MDLVDPLEEDT
+128 MDVVDPLEEDT
-139 ENVLENPEEHDHQEE
+139 ENVLENPEEHDHEEE
-154 GTHLHQ
+154 GTHLHEE
-160 DEYDE
+160 EYDE

-183 ALCDIDPDH
+183 ALCEIDPDNAEQYQANT
-192 ADTYQQN
+192 AD
-199 TSAYLGQLEQ
+199 YLTQLEE
-209 LDQDFRQVIGSA
+209 LDRAFREVIGSA
-221 NRDTLIFGDRF
+221 QRDTLFFGDRF

-264 RLIDLVRQEQVP
+264 RLIDLVREEEAP

-284 NGNIARCI
+284 NGNIARSI
-292 ADSTGARV
+292 ADSSGARV

-313 FEAGETYLSLM
+313 FNAGETYLSLM
-324 QRNVNSLK
+324 RRNVDSLK

>member
-1 MILKF
+1 M
-6 SLKFRQERANTLK
+6 K

-24 FFTGLLLLG
+24 LLAGVLLLG
-33 ALCGCSAPAKQ
+33 ALCGCSVPAKQ

-61 RQVMGNADHL
+61 RQVMGSSDDL

-85 PTPQDILAIQNCDLF
+85 PTPQDIIAIQNCDLF
-100 LYVGGESDAWIEDVL
+100 IYVGGESDAWIEDVL

-139 ENVLENPEEHDHQEE
+139 DSVLENPEEHSHEDGEA
-154 GTHLHQ
+154 THLHQ
-160 DEYDE
+160 EEYDE

-183 ALCDIDPDH
+183 ALCDIDPSN
-192 ADTYQQN
+192 AQTYRQN
-199 TSAYLGQLEQ
+199 TADYLEQLEG
-209 LDQDFRQVIGSA
+209 LDQDFREVISNAG
-221 NRDTLIFGDRF
+221 RDTLIFGDRF

-264 RLIDLVRQEQVP
+264 RLIDLVREEQVP

-284 NGNIARCI
+284 NGNIARSI
-292 ADSTGARV
+292 ADSSGAKV

-313 FEAGETYLSLM
+313 FNAGETYLSLM
-324 QRNVNSLK
+324 KCNVNSLK